1 MIRVWTERE
10 RRTFESEKPQGA
22 EWANGEENKV
32 SPQNLHNRRQ
42 MRQRGAVGILE
53 AKKTLCR
60 IISLS
65 VLNTFEIFNKTVL
78 LSIAD
83 DTRVY
88 INLFL

>member
-1 MIRVWTERE
+1 M
-10 RRTFESEKPQGA
+10 RR
-22 EWANGEENKV
+22 
-32 SPQNLHNRRQ
+32 
-42 MRQRGAVGILE
+42 RGAVGILE
-53 AKKTLCR
+53 AKKTLRR

>member
-1 MIRVWTERE
+1 MSKWRGKQG
-10 RRTFESEKPQGA
+10 ESPEPAQQ
-22 EWANGEENKV
+22 ETN
-32 SPQNLHNRRQ
+32 
-42 MRQRGAVGILE
+42 E
-53 AKKTLCR
+53 AKRGCWNIGSQKTLRR

>member
-1 MIRVWTERE
+1 
-10 RRTFESEKPQGA
+10 
-22 EWANGEENKV
+22 
-32 SPQNLHNRRQ
+32 